1 VSLVT
6 AVDPFV
12 VRVNDVEV
20 EVDHRTFTLGERR
33 ASRAAL
39 LAMSGDDDLAPD
51 EMDALGALV
60 WVVLRRSQ
68 PDLTL
73 GDVVDSLTIGDLV
86 DARTLDPAALTDK
99 DDDPEA

>member
-60 WVVLRRSQ
+60 WVVLRRSD
-68 PDLTL
+68 PALAL
-73 GDVVDSLTIGDLV
+73 SDVVDSLTVGDLA
-86 DARTLDPAALTDK
+86 DARILDPAELGDK
-99 DDDPEA
+99 DDDPEV